1 MRRVLPLLFWLFLP
15 PLYAQL
21 SHLAGQKL
29 FSRTMPY
36 EELRKEFARMEKKQ
50 QLPVYFKEL
59 MLRKAYEQG
68 DTAYFKELLTHMVAR
83 HHFVLYPAYINE
95 PYFQLLFKGNL
106 KDWYRSMWKK
116 EIVKWYTHNGDI
128 LEWRMLILDYHKR
141 YNMVQRI
148 PGREMQPGDSSIR
161 FMYERRDA
169 LLREAAFRIVTIAAA
184 NDSVLPSD
192 DNMGL
197 GISDAVDDILFDFVF
212 SDSSGTYFDMVEE
225 LYWKSFRN
233 DLTGSGFPFAYDSW
247 MFRSSGG
254 QYYGTVQKFG
264 PVLRA
269 EGLMERRKRWKLD

>member
-1 MRRVLPLLFWLFLP
+1 MKGILPLLFWLSFLP
-15 PLYAQL
+15 GYTQL
-21 SHLAGQKL
+21 SYSAGQRL
-29 FSRTMPY
+29 FGHSTSY
-36 EELRKEFARMEKKQ
+36 EELRKEFVHMEKKQ
-50 QLPVYFKEL
+50 RLPVYFKEL
-59 MLRKAYEQG
+59 MLREAYVQG
-68 DTAYFKELLTHMVAR
+68 DTAYFKELLAHMVAR
-83 HHFVLYPAYINE
+83 HHFVLYPAYIHE
-95 PYFQLLFKGNL
+95 PYFQLLFKGSL
-106 KDWYRSMWKK
+106 KDWYRNMWKK

-225 LYWKSFRN
+225 LYWRSFRN

-247 MFRSSGG
+247 MFRRSGV

-264 PVLRA
+264 HVRQA
-269 EGLMERRKRWKLD
+269 EGLMERRRRWKLD